1 MNRQDTT
8 IAITRTEALVLQ
20 DILRHIH
27 TSNGAVIE
35 ATFQMF
41 QTLQNHLEAPRK
53 VCDCR
58 TSNG

>member
-1 MNRQDTT
+1 MTRQNTT
-8 IAITRTEALVLQ
+8 IQITRTEALVLQ

-35 ATFQMF
+35 ATFQIF
-41 QTLQNHLEAPRK
+41 QSLQNRLDTPVK
-53 VCDCR
+53 PCDCR